1 MTRTETIDLIKAKL
15 DELPDEQ
22 LDALAELTKS
32 WSEPSV
38 YSQLPETE
46 KRDIEAALDRLDA
59 GEAVPWEDVKA
70 RLQAKLRS
78 AGA

>member
-1 MTRTETIDLIKAKL
+1 MIRTETIDLIKAKL

-59 GEAVPWEDVKA
+59 GEGVPWEDVKA

>member
-59 GEAVPWEDVKA
+59 GEGVPWEDVKA

>member
-1 MTRTETIDLIKAKL
+1 MTRAETIDLIKAKL

-59 GEAVPWEDVKA
+59 GEGVPWEDVKA

>member
-1 MTRTETIDLIKAKL
+1 MNRTETIDLIKAKL

-22 LDALAELTKS
+22 LDALAELTKA

-38 YSQLPETE
+38 YSTLSETA
-46 KRDIEAALDRLDA
+46 KQDIEAALDRLDA
-59 GEAVPWEDVKA
+59 GEGVPWEDVKA